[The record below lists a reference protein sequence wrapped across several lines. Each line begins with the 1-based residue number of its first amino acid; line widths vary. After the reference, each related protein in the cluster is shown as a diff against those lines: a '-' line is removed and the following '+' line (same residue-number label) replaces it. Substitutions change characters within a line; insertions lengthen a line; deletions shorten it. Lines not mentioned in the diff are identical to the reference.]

1 MTKTQQRSRSS
12 GRGGCLN
19 ALFSILSIVV
29 GILILIVIAGFVL
42 TLAAPQ
48 TVEPVAKAI
57 GLTIPGSAPEPI
69 AVLPTSVALAVVP
82 TPQPTS
88 PRRDVVPTFTRPAN
102 TGGGTTGEITPT
114 NTRRP
119 TVEASI
125 TSTFPPPTPTSTP
138 SDTPTPTPTEGPS
151 ATVTATRSA
160 FPFTK
165 SSVSPIYLQ
174 NFANNAGCN
183 WLGIAGEVLDLNR
196 NPVPTGSY
204 RVHVWGSG
212 IDERVTVGT
221 APNYSPSGWEQ
232 FVHNAPALRDYTV
245 QLESTEGTP
254 VSQAFAVQTRASCNE
269 NLVYFIFEQNH

>member
-1 MTKTQQRSRSS
+1 MANQQRRSS
-12 GRGGCLN
+12 RGGGCLN
-19 ALFSILSIVV
+19 AFFTILSILV
-29 GILILIVIAGFVL
+29 GILILIVVAGFIL
-42 TLAAPQ
+42 ILAAPA
-48 TVEPVAKAI
+48 TIEPVTDAI
-57 GLTIPGSAPEPI
+57 GIALPGAAPEATAP
-69 AVLPTSVALAVVP
+69 LPTTAAIAVVP
-82 TPQPTS
+82 TPQPTTVQ
-88 PRRDVVPTFTRPAN
+88 REVVPTFTRPPK
-102 TGGGTTGEITPT
+102 TDDTITPT
-114 NTRRP
+114 NTRRA
-119 TVEASI
+119 TEEATI

-151 ATVTATRSA
+151 ATITATRSQ

-196 NPVPTGSY
+196 NPVPSGSY

-221 APNYSPSGWEQ
+221 APDYSPSGWEQ
-232 FVHNAPALRDYTV
+232 FVHNAPAVRDYNI

-254 VSQAFAVQTRASCNE
+254 VSQAYAVQTRASCNE